1 LLATPQIKF
10 SHHFPGTIWATLAV
24 PEKDILIIEVRD
36 DIKFEV
42 QFSAFDFR
50 NNQFLWE
57 GITLKE
63 SWWIGLTAAN
73 DSTVLLHT
81 YTNKG
86 NPDHKNLIAL
96 NILTGTVRWEIE
108 EFSFFDWDD
117 SEIVGHLTQD
127 ELVRATINIKSGELN
142 EKPWMAKTIA
152 ERTEPIRPV
161 RYFEG
166 TQHFETVKKFMESRT
181 NYHPTKGIEYLEW
194 KDWIMISLYTDEEG
208 SLANYL
214 LALDKDGEVLLE
226 VKLGEKLPG
235 LGTDT
240 FFMLSGCLF
249 LIKNKKELVAY
260 TFYD

>member
-1 LLATPQIKF
+1 LPATPQIKF
-10 SHHFPGTIWATLAV
+10 SYHFPGTIWATLAV
-24 PEKDILIIEVRD
+24 PDKDILIIEVRD
-36 DIKFEV
+36 DVKFQV
-42 QFSAFDFR
+42 QFSAIDFR
-50 NNQFLWE
+50 ANEFLWKE
-57 GITLKE
+57 IALKE

-73 DSTVLLHT
+73 NSTVLLHT
-81 YTNKG
+81 YINKG

-96 NILTGTVRWEIE
+96 DIFSGSVRWEIE
-108 EFSFFDWDD
+108 EFSFFDWGDG
-117 SEIVGHLTQD
+117 EIAGHLTRD
-127 ELVRATINIKSGELN
+127 ELVQATIEINTGTLK
-142 EKPWMAKTIA
+142 EKIWEVKTIP
-152 ERTEPIRPV
+152 ENTEPIKPV

-166 TQHFETVKKFMESRT
+166 TPNFETVKKFMESRT

-194 KDWIMISLYTDEEG
+194 KDWIIVSLYTDEGG

-214 LALDKDGEVLLE
+214 LVLDKNGEVLLE

>member
-1 LLATPQIKF
+1 LSAIPQIKF
-10 SHHFPGTIWATLAV
+10 SHHFSGAIWATLAV
-24 PEKDILIIEVRD
+24 PDKDILIIEVRD
-36 DIKFEV
+36 EVKFQV
-42 QFSAFDFR
+42 QFSALDFL
-50 NNQFLWE
+50 NNQFLWK

-73 DSTVLLHT
+73 DTTVLFHT
-81 YTNKG
+81 YANKG

-96 NILTGTVRWEIE
+96 DIFTGNVRWEIV

-117 SEIVGHLTQD
+117 SEIAGHLTKD
-127 ELVRATINIKSGELN
+127 ELNQATVNIKTGELTEKGWTIKTAN
-142 EKPWMAKTIA
+142 EKAG
-152 ERTEPIRPV
+152 PIRPV
-161 RYFEG
+161 GYFEG
-166 TQHFETVKKFMESRT
+166 TPYFESVKEFVQKRT
-181 NYHPTKGIEYLEW
+181 DYHPTKGIEYLEW
-194 KDWIMISLYTDEEG
+194 KDWIMVSMYIEESG

-214 LALDKDGEVLLE
+214 LVFGTDGEVLLE

-249 LIKNKKELVAY
+249 LVKNKTELVAY